1 MLQSLAHNW
10 WADVQLLNGWR
21 KSDKLKTANDAE
33 WILGNVNKRYFATAE
48 PSKQGKR
55 CSFF

>member
-21 KSDKLKTANDAE
+21 KADKLKTANDAE

-48 PSKQGKR
+48 PSKQGR
-55 CSFF
+55 